1 MYALLRQ
8 DLGMT
13 PGKSASQAG
22 HAYLESFVKTDRSIS
37 LAYLNQ
43 GGTKIA
49 LAAPDLQT
57 LEQIHAAALAADL
70 PCAIVVESGHVM
82 PPTFDGSP
90 IITALGIGPV
100 DREIARPLVRK
111 LRLMQ

>member
-1 MYALLRQ
+1 MYALLRA

-13 PGKSASQAG
+13 AGKSASQAG
-22 HAYLESFVKTDRSIS
+22 HAYIEAFVKADRRTSI
-37 LAYLNQ
+37 AYLNQ

-49 LAAPDLQT
+49 LSAPNLEI
-57 LEQIHAAALAADL
+57 LEQIHAAALAANL
-70 PCAIVVESGHVM
+70 PCAIVTESGHVM
-82 PPTFDGSP
+82 PPVFDGSP

-100 DREIARPLVRK
+100 DREVVRPFVRR